1 MSSDEQSHLDLR
13 PLLDRVESSPPV
25 EILEVAEDELAA
37 LVGATSVSVLLL
49 EHNGRAMVRFDRSTW
64 TTETGRSK
72 GVEYAESI
80 ELADTVY
87 QRVLTTQRVDARE
100 IDGGARLTVPVTVRG
115 DLIGLLQLTTPA
127 LPDTRVL
134 ADLAAVG
141 RTLGYAIVASRRYT
155 DLFEWGQRS
164 SPLTLAAEIQRRL
177 LPSAF
182 TLAARQFSLA
192 GWLEPANT
200 VGGDTF
206 DYSLD
211 RDTLHLSIT
220 DAVGHDVHAAM
231 LATVL
236 VGSLRNGRRRG
247 MSLADQTRTAN
258 DALAAHSPEGHFVTG
273 QVLRV
278 DLRGGDVTVV
288 NAGHPRPLLLRAGQ
302 VREVPLDIDIPFG
315 LYPGREFRLQRFR
328 FEPGDRM
335 VLVTDGVLDR
345 NSAMVDVPAILRDTA
360 RLTPRELVHALGDAV
375 LEATGGDLRD
385 DSTMLCIDWSGA
397 H

>member
-1 MSSDEQSHLDLR
+1 
-13 PLLDRVESSPPV
+13 
-25 EILEVAEDELAA
+25 
-37 LVGATSVSVLLL
+37 
-49 EHNGRAMVRFDRSTW
+49 
-64 TTETGRSK
+64 
-72 GVEYAESI
+72 
-80 ELADTVY
+80 
-87 QRVLTTQRVDARE
+87 
-100 IDGGARLTVPVTVRG
+100 
-115 DLIGLLQLTTPA
+115 
-127 LPDTRVL
+127 
-134 ADLAAVG
+134 
-141 RTLGYAIVASRRYT
+141 
-155 DLFEWGQRS
+155 
-164 SPLTLAAEIQRRL
+164 
-177 LPSAF
+177 
-182 TLAARQFSLA
+182 
-192 GWLEPANT
+192 
-200 VGGDTF
+200 
-206 DYSLD
+206 
-211 RDTLHLSIT
+211 
-220 DAVGHDVHAAM
+220 
-231 LATVL
+231 
-236 VGSLRNGRRRG
+236 

-315 LYPGREFRLQRFR
+315 LYPGREFRPQRFR